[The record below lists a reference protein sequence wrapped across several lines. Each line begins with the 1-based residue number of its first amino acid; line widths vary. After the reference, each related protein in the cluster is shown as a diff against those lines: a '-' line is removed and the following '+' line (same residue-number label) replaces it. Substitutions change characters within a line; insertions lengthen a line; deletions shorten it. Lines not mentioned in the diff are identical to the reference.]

1 MVRFFNNLLVLLV
14 LVFSLNSCATIFG
27 NSKKSEITV
36 ESDRPLDI
44 KLQSSKGMVI
54 NKTTPFT
61 TVLERGSTYVLNVK
75 SDQFKSEDIFIDKK
89 IRGLA
94 FFNLIF
100 PLPWIVDFVS
110 GNAWTHDKHYVYINT
125 SELQKIKSQIND
137 SNKKDFIASI
147 KVLIEGRE
155 EGKEKANLGLHRK
168 VKFHRV

>member
-1 MVRFFNNLLVLLV
+1 MVRFFNNLLVLVV

-27 NSKKSEITV
+27 NSRKSEITV
-36 ESDRPLDI
+36 ESDRPLGI

-61 TVLERGSTYVLNVK
+61 TVLERGSTYVLSVK
-75 SDQFKSEDIFIDKK
+75 SDQFQSDDIFIDKK

-100 PLPWIVDFVS
+100 PLPWIMDFAT

-125 SELQKIKSQIND
+125 SELQKIKSKLD
-137 SNKKDFIASI
+137 TNKKDFIADI
-147 KVLIEGRE
+147 KILIEGRE

>member
-1 MVRFFNNLLVLLV
+1 MVRFFNNLLVLV
-14 LVFSLNSCATIFG
+14 ALVFSLNSCATIFG
-27 NSKKSEITV
+27 NSRKSEITV
-36 ESDRPLDI
+36 ESDQPLDI

-75 SDQFKSEDIFIDKK
+75 SDQFKSDDIFIDKQ

-125 SELQKIKSQIND
+125 SELQKIKSKLNTD
-137 SNKKDFIASI
+137 KKDFIADI
-147 KVLIEGRE
+147 KILIEGRE

-168 VKFHRV
+168 IKFHRV